1 MSWRCFFLRRKFVPY
16 LEGRVPRRTAARL
29 EKHMVGCRGCAELLG
44 RVRAGHEAGRE
55 FGQIG
60 PGTARGPQAFG
71 ELWAALGPKLDPRAQ
86 PARAGWGILHR
97 LATSAA
103 LRTFVT
109 LALAGSVIL
118 VMSGRIGPRRGDGRT
133 AVSPDSG
140 EYRDFTAVRIAEFPS
155 QSRSR
160 IFTEGFV
167 RDVYFD
173 EQEKTLHIK
182 LVERPQKS
190 EPFVICEIPRSDG
203 IALPKEGSRIRV
215 YGMARFDAQPG
226 RGWHEVNPVLTM
238 AVLKR

>member
-1 MSWRCFFLRRKFVPY
+1 VS
-16 LEGRVPRRTAARL
+16 RL
-29 EKHMVGCRGCAELLG
+29 EKHLAGCVECSEFLSRL
-44 RVRAGHEAGRE
+44 RAGHEAGRE
-55 FGQIG
+55 FGRIG
-60 PGTARGPQAFG
+60 CATTRGPHTFG
-71 ELWAALGPKLDPRAQ
+71 ELWTALGPKLGPRARQ
-86 PARAGWGILHR
+86 A
-97 LATSAA
+97 SAA

-109 LALAGSVIL
+109 VALAGAVLL
-118 VMSGRIGPRRGDGRT
+118 VMSGRIGPWRSDSRPG
-133 AVSPDSG
+133 ALPDSG
-140 EYRDFTAVRIAEFPS
+140 EFRDFTAVRIAEFPS

-190 EPFVICEIPRSDG
+190 EPFVICEIPSPDG
-203 IALPKEGSRIRV
+203 MAIPREGSRIRV